1 MDVWAIFTDLDKA
14 YDTVDWPVMWQIL
27 RRYGVLEELIL
38 VLRNMYLYI
47 VTKIKGCG
55 KNVRIPSTVGV
66 K

>member
-14 YDTVDWPVMWQIL
+14 YDTVMWQIL